1 MPGAG
6 LKPPTFSSSSAQ
18 VASTIDEPIVAR
30 QSWSVDN
37 ELWQAFIQIT
47 AAFNAV
53 LLGGALLLGRRLQ
66 HTRSRQQLGWAL
78 IAYGCLLVS
87 FTAKDNLWLPV
98 TSLFLS
104 SDYVVALIASAL
116 FMDYVAGSL
125 RRTNLSKLIY
135 LPPFALV
142 TIAVVLGEG
151 FVLGPAINV
160 VVVLQFAYTCM
171 TTWIFVK
178 SSRGLVNRPRHLLL
192 LLAGLWILHV
202 FQFGRMLLPDV
213 GWLFDIVPLI
223 GAVIFLAFTVL
234 VLTDPRAMRTL
245 RQLNTSVDISRD
257 RAAAIE
263 DYMVVEQPYLDIR
276 LSLERLADGL
286 NMPPRELSQ
295 AIGASPDGSFYNFV
309 NRFRVGEAS
318 RLLNDPVEARTS
330 IEAIGLMSGF
340 RSRSTFYEAFRRETG
355 MTPAQYRR
363 ESESF
368 GNVSD

>member
-1 MPGAG
+1 MV
-6 LKPPTFSSSSAQ
+6 S
-18 VASTIDEPIVAR
+18 
-30 QSWSVDN
+30 
-37 ELWQAFIQIT
+37 ELWQAFIHIT
-47 AAFNAV
+47 AAVNAV
-53 LLGGALLLGRRLQ
+53 LLGGALLFGRRLH
-66 HTRSRQQLGWAL
+66 HTRSRQKLGWAL
-78 IAYGCLLVS
+78 VAYGYLLVS

-98 TSLFLS
+98 TAWFLS
-104 SDYVVALIASAL
+104 SDYLVSLTASAL

-125 RRTNLSKLIY
+125 CRRNLSKLIY
-135 LPPFALV
+135 LPPFVFMA
-142 TIAVVLGEG
+142 IAVALGEG
-151 FVLGPAINV
+151 FILGPAIDV
-160 VVVLQFAYTCM
+160 VIILQFAYTCM

-192 LLAGLWILHV
+192 LLAGLWVFHV

-213 GWLFDIVPLI
+213 GWLFDVVPLI
-223 GAVIFLAFTVL
+223 GAVIVLAFTVL

-245 RQLNTSVDISRD
+245 RQLNTGTDITKD

-263 DYMVVEQPYLDIR
+263 DYMLVERPYLDVR

-286 NMPPRELSQ
+286 DMPPRELSQ

-318 RLLNDPVEARTS
+318 RLLSDPSEARTS
-330 IEAIGLMSGF
+330 VEAIGLMSGF
-340 RSRSTFYEAFRRETG
+340 RSRSTFYEAFRRATG

-363 ESESF
+363 ESEAS